1 MGAVWHASKV
11 SALRRELNSHEQ
23 IKPRGSALL
32 CHASCRRFEGRIG
45 WYYQQFCSLKLAR
58 TKEGRLHATWPQRR
72 CASESRRTTW
82 DKTDFSQFIGPP
94 ETAVG
99 FASHI
104 AGGLKMQE
112 ASTCSAERKTAV
124 SPQQE
129 LQGPKSTAHCAQR
142 RLTPHSR
149 RGPTASR
156 QARRPALYI
165 IQPPGLASYRRSRLN
180 SNVRPRKAPN
190 SYRHASWVQ
199 PCLASTFASAVTPE
213 LDLAR
218 PAALTSF
225 GVRGDL
231 PRCSKAHD
239 CYRHCHS
246 TQPRD
251 GGVPH
256 LKEHNRFWSGMV
268 YG

>member
-165 IQPPGLASYRRSRLN
+165 IQPPGLSSYRRSRLN
-180 SNVRPRKAPN
+180 SNVRRRNVAMRRASRISAYGVNGKAT
-190 SYRHASWVQ
+190 R
-199 PCLASTFASAVTPE
+199 
-213 LDLAR
+213 
-218 PAALTSF
+218 
-225 GVRGDL
+225 
-231 PRCSKAHD
+231 
-239 CYRHCHS
+239 
-246 TQPRD
+246 
-251 GGVPH
+251 
-256 LKEHNRFWSGMV
+256 
-268 YG
+268 